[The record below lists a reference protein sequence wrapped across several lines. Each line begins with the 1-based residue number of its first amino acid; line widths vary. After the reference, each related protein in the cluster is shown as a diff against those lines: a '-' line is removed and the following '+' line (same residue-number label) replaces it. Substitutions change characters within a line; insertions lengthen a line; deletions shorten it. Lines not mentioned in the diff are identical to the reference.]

1 MVARSAS
8 VGSLGALV
16 SLGRSQEAEG
26 RLELNLLVA
35 IEQALASQ
43 PFESGVDDGE
53 SQPQH
58 VQTVQVGLGRGV

>member
-1 MVARSAS
+1 M
-8 VGSLGALV
+8 
-16 SLGRSQEAEG
+16 
-26 RLELNLLVA
+26 NLLVA